1 MQDQTGKSK
10 PKIVSNADYFAE
22 VQRMLQQ
29 GKEVRI
35 RIKGQSMRPFIQ
47 DGDMVMLRAYKGL
60 PLPLGSN
67 ILAKDKGKF
76 VFHRLVGKKKDQ
88 YVLAGDGNLVLHEYI
103 TEKDIIAIAYMH
115 YPKDKEAAIAIH
127 QPWPRLRGLGWY
139 HMRLMRRIIAKLKR
153 MI

>member
-1 MQDQTGKSK
+1 MQDQTGKNK
-10 PKIVSNADYFAE
+10 PKIVSNAAYFAE
-22 VQRMLQQ
+22 VQRMLQE

-35 RIKGQSMRPFIQ
+35 RIKGQSMRPFIH
-47 DGDMVMLRAYKGL
+47 DGDTVMLRAYKGQ

-103 TEKDIIAIAYMH
+103 TEKDIIAVAYMH
-115 YPKDKEAAIAIH
+115 YPQDKEAAIAIH
-127 QPWPRLRGLGWY
+127 RVWPRLRGLGWY
-139 HMRLMRRIIAKLKR
+139 HIRLLRRIIAKLKR